1 MSAVYSTVLTYFD
14 LHGRGTR
21 LARSELMLYYG
32 LSRIGLTMEEWE
44 EFRRICRDA
53 GVSASDELDT
63 FRRMVQLLDRHGDDG
78 YGDRPADMPRITYWF
93 QHVPERFTTPRSR
106 YNIGQIVELDATGFG
121 PGALLQT
128 GDLGTVISTGHVNEF
143 GATMYRLLWHRDG
156 RENDMVED
164 RLRISTPA
172 PVTRDRSRS
181 PRSRQ

>member
-1 MSAVYSTVLTYFD
+1 MTVFSYFD
-14 LHGRGTR
+14 LHGSSKRM
-21 LARSELMLYYG
+21 ARAELIVHYG

-78 YGDRPADMPRITYWF
+78 YGDKPADMPRITYWF
-93 QHVPERFTTPRSR
+93 QHV
-106 YNIGQIVELDATGFG
+106 
-121 PGALLQT
+121 
-128 GDLGTVISTGHVNEF
+128 
-143 GATMYRLLWHRDG
+143 
-156 RENDMVED
+156 
-164 RLRISTPA
+164 A

>member
-1 MSAVYSTVLTYFD
+1 MPPKAKQARAAEAAGKATPAEVAMTVLTYFD
-14 LHGRGTR
+14 LQGRNKR
-21 LARSELMLYYG
+21 MARSELMLHYG

-93 QHVPERFTTPRSR
+93 QHV
-106 YNIGQIVELDATGFG
+106 
-121 PGALLQT
+121 
-128 GDLGTVISTGHVNEF
+128 
-143 GATMYRLLWHRDG
+143 
-156 RENDMVED
+156 
-164 RLRISTPA
+164 A
-172 PVTRDRSRS
+172 PVTRARSRS

>member
-1 MSAVYSTVLTYFD
+1 MPPKAKQASRPVAMSAVYSTVLTYFD
-14 LHGRGTR
+14 LHGRNKR
-21 LARSELMLYYG
+21 MARSELMLHYG

-93 QHVPERFTTPRSR
+93 QHV
-106 YNIGQIVELDATGFG
+106 
-121 PGALLQT
+121 
-128 GDLGTVISTGHVNEF
+128 
-143 GATMYRLLWHRDG
+143 
-156 RENDMVED
+156 
-164 RLRISTPA
+164 A
-172 PVTRDRSRS
+172 PVTRDRNRS

>member
-21 LARSELMLYYG
+21 VARSELMLHYG

-63 FRRMVQLLDRHGDDG
+63 FRRMIQLLDRHGDDG

-93 QHVPERFTTPRSR
+93 QHV
-106 YNIGQIVELDATGFG
+106 
-121 PGALLQT
+121 
-128 GDLGTVISTGHVNEF
+128 
-143 GATMYRLLWHRDG
+143 
-156 RENDMVED
+156 
-164 RLRISTPA
+164 A
-172 PVTRDRSRS
+172 PVTREAPEVREARSRS